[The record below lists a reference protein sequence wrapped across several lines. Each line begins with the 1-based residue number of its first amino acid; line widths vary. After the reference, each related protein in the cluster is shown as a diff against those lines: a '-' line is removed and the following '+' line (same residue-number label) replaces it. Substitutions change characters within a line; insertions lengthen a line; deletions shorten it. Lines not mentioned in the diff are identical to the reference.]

1 MLYNT
6 AMYREIATCQIGQ
19 SASVNRNYGLEQVTS
34 DIFVMMDDDIT
45 GFYPGW
51 LTDLVQPMIDDP
63 NIMVASIR
71 CLDEKGNIGPMMGG
85 GGMPVD
91 SGVHDV
97 RPSGYK
103 DFKRVPTACIAVRK
117 NPVRFDEGFKGSGYE
132 DTAYLNRI
140 NEIYPGHRIV
150 VNNNCKLIHLNN
162 MVNQGGKY
170 WEHNKK
176 HYMSLFPDDT
186 CVVNQSDWTVE

>member
-1 MLYNT
+1 MGNVTLG
-6 AMYREIATCQIGQ
+6 ECIPTCQIGE
-19 SASVNRNYGLEQVTS
+19 SASVNRNYGLEKSTS

-51 LTDLVQPMIDDP
+51 LSDLVQPMIDDP
-63 NIMVASIR
+63 TIMVASIR
-71 CLDEKGNIGPMMGG
+71 CLNKDGNIGPMMGG
-85 GGMPVD
+85 GGIPSD
-91 SGVHDV
+91 IGVHDV
-97 RPSGYK
+97 LPSGYR

-117 NPVRFDEGFKGSGYE
+117 NDVRFDEGFRGSGYE

-140 NEIYPGHRIV
+140 NEIYPGCRIV
-150 VNNNCKLIHLNN
+150 INNNCKLIHLNN

-176 HYMSLFPDDT
+176 HYMELFPDDE
-186 CVVNQSDWTVE
+186 CVVNQSDWTV